1 MTIWLSDSDIRYLPL
16 PHVGG
21 VPVIR
26 KAEST
31 VIGDAKTFACRGC
44 REAWAVEK
52 AVEDELNRR
61 TAALEDAIVICP
73 SCEKG
78 HLIGRLTPD
87 GRLLLSEV
95 IQ

>member
-1 MTIWLSDSDIRYLPL
+1 
-16 PHVGG
+16 
-21 VPVIR
+21 
-26 KAEST
+26 
-31 VIGDAKTFACRGC
+31 
-44 REAWAVEK
+44 
-52 AVEDELNRR
+52 VEDELNRR